1 MELEEATRNM
11 EVFKMSELLVGAAL
25 VLIAEAVIATLI
37 SVESLSKKLT

>member
-11 EVFKMSELLVGAAL
+11 EEFEMSELVVGAVL

-37 SVESLSKKLT
+37 SAESLSNKLK